1 MNIKVRKS
9 FFLKSLKHIMFIL
22 SFFMLFCF
30 ISSSAIHA
38 ETTLKQ
44 DDKMQYCI
52 ETADEFIE
60 FISNKTYQNATAVL
74 KNDITVSN
82 MPQLSSEIFEGVFD
96 GSGKTIHFVENNYRK
111 NESLFPWYLK
121 GTIKNVNIDVQAKL
135 VASIVGNDVNILN
148 RRITGGILQGVSVS
162 GNVTCV
168 FDKFDFNLGEDLKV
182 SACDSFSN
190 DILTGRNCEVDDC
203 EFSLN
208 YILGSES
215 DSNLVNDII
224 SNCLFI
230 ELYQIGGRQSE
241 NINLKNCFSKASL
254 DQSFIDL
261 YNSIKDQSLD
271 EFLQSGLYVQF
282 LSGSKSNFTNYYY
295 DKDKS
300 PSIEAINNTAK
311 DLLESKNVKPADYDS
326 AGKTTDEMKQQKTY
340 SGFDFEK
347 KWSISADENDGYP
360 YYNPKT
366 ETITLEVQ
374 AKVEPKVW
382 HTDVARDFNRFK
394 DTSKNYHFPYRVE
407 KINGTATNIYDD
419 GDNNVVTVTG
429 AKFTNLTAEQQELVN
444 KYEITAVLPSGD
456 PSIDV
461 KSAIINT
468 DFLGERPLTVEWNN
482 EPILQFAD
490 GKEAEA
496 ESDGYT
502 FKVKVVDGTGQV
514 IDNGEKGASS
524 DPANWESYYQ
534 KAKKANNIIMK
545 YCEDKDSFGPKD
557 SPSYNNTDIWAIF
570 TAARCNY
577 VPYGDST
584 YFDRWF
590 VNTKEY
596 LQSLKDKGTDVAQWR
611 TTELSKLIL
620 AIEAIGYDPRDI
632 SSVDLL
638 SAVGERK
645 STDLTYTTVYA
656 INAIKSGGY
665 TADTFTDA
673 EMDQWAHD
681 TAAALLNAED
691 RSLANADNTMG
702 WQPLIF
708 WYNKP
713 GFEDVKKA
721 VDAAEKRLP
730 AIAQRATGSFCTA
743 GFETGCASYGNNAWN
758 DAQAMLFAGTFG
770 VNVLDSSSGYTKNG
784 NNILDAFFDLV
795 DVDGVLDG
803 SIHGFTN
810 YDVPQIA
817 RGLDAF
823 IRQYENTASFWEFTD
838 VKVPTKS
845 VNDMILALNDNS
857 TKEEIEAAR
866 NAYNAL
872 DEKHKA
878 IFNKDTLRKLLAA
891 ENGKGD
897 SITKVIA
904 AIDALPAADKLTLE
918 DKDAVVKARNLY
930 DALDDEAKSV
940 ISNYSKL
947 TEAEA
952 RIKELEK
959 GQTQKEK
966 DKAAAEKVVAA
977 INALPSSDALTLDP
991 YVLQLLDNIQAEYNA
1006 LTEAQ
1011 KALVTNYS
1019 TLQYLRNLIPD
1030 LKAAAAVVDKINAIG
1045 EVTSDNYQKKQAL
1058 VIEARTAYDALTA
1071 DQKKRVTNYAELE
1084 KAELFIRRQS
1094 TDAKVG
1100 YVISFIDELN
1110 ITTSSTGALSD
1121 GPLKLTEKNNNV
1133 PTEKI
1138 WNSWKDYVANARA
1151 LYNTLDDQQKT
1162 QVTNLSSLEKAEAYI
1177 YQLKYDALKAM
1188 LKALPDAETVRAYET
1203 PQPTTVPAAQEAVQ
1217 SEELP
1222 AQEVPAEGSDF
1233 SDGSA
1238 DAFTSDISEQP
1249 AAQMDIQ
1256 SSEDIADVS
1265 NEETPDSVIADEA
1278 EVPDADFS
1286 TEEEI
1291 PAAGDTAK
1299 RALTETEL
1307 KQIAAAKNAYDQLT
1321 ETEET
1326 KFRSENTALV
1336 ENMEKLIAMALT
1348 YEKGQ
1353 NEYQQLFADE
1363 AALIYATVKDH
1374 SVDRDSYPQVKAF
1387 LDRYAKDYQGQEN
1400 AMAGLKV
1407 KVGNQEMT
1415 FAEVI
1420 AALTAQADKAGKDI
1434 SDAQQAD
1441 DWISNLPTAVT
1452 KENIAGVEAEL
1463 AALQK
1468 LIDSMSAEGKSY
1480 MWNAKQLELIKT
1492 IVADYH
1498 IELAGKQDAFKADMP
1513 ANLQTKALN
1522 YKTIQ
1527 VSWSSVD
1534 NADGY
1539 MVYRRTETGS
1549 WKKIADQVTDISYK
1563 DQKAVTGRVYYYT
1576 VRAYSYTWG
1585 GKTVSSYDKDGVI
1598 GKAKLGKVKIAAT
1611 DSENYTTIRV
1621 TWNKVSGANGYRVYR
1636 SASKDGKYTAIGSTA
1651 KNSAVTFLDKKA
1663 ATGTTYYYKVRAY
1676 RNVNDKK
1683 VYGSSSTAVK
1693 GKAIL
1698 SVPALSVGSTS
1709 KTAVLEW
1716 SKVKGADGYQ
1726 VYASA
1731 SKNGKYIRIKATK
1744 GTGMTEEKLATG
1756 KTRYYKVRA
1765 YRKVNG
1771 KTVYGSF
1778 SKVKKAVIK

>member
-1 MNIKVRKS
+1 MKKKNNTKKYLNYILSMIS
-9 FFLKSLKHIMFIL
+9 FFILFIL
-22 SFFMLFCF
+22 IQCF
-30 ISSSAIHA
+30 AVYADTNLNLGEKRQYYIQSS
-38 ETTLKQ
+38 
-44 DDKMQYCI
+44 DD
-52 ETADEFIE
+52 FIE
-60 FISNKTYQNATAVL
+60 FVSNPVYKNATAVL

-168 FDKFDFNLGEDLKV
+168 FDKFDSNLGEDLKV

-444 KYEITAVLPSGD
+444 KYEITVVLPSGD

-490 GKEAEA
+490 GKEEEA

-991 YVLQLLDNIQAEYNA
+991 YVLQLLDRVQAEYNA
-1006 LTEAQ
+1006 LTDAQ

-1030 LKAAAAVVDKINAIG
+1030 LKAAAAVVDKIKAIG
-1045 EVTSDNYQKKQAL
+1045 EVTSDNYLKKQAL
-1058 VIEARTAYDALTA
+1058 VVEARTAYDALTA

-1084 KAELFIRRQS
+1084 KAELFISRQS
-1094 TDAKVG
+1094 TDEKVA

-1110 ITTSSTGALSD
+1110 ITTSSSGALSD
-1121 GPLKLTEKNNNV
+1121 GPLRLTEKNNNV

-1138 WNSWKDYVANARA
+1138 WNDWKAYVVNARA
-1151 LYNTLDDQQKT
+1151 LYDTLDDQQKA
-1162 QVTNLSSLEKAEAYI
+1162 QVTNTASLEKAEGYI
-1177 YQLKYDALKAM
+1177 YQLKADALKAM
-1188 LKALPDAETVRAYET
+1188 LKALPDAQTVRGYEA
-1203 PQPTTVPAAQEAVQ
+1203 PQPTTVPSAQEAASV
-1217 SEELP
+1217 EEEQAVP
-1222 AQEVPAEGSDF
+1222 AQSEGSDF

-1238 DAFTSDISEQP
+1238 DAFSSDAVDEQ
-1249 AAQMDIQ
+1249 AAETVDIPQ
-1256 SSEDIADVS
+1256 AEAADAEDAQTDV
-1265 NEETPDSVIADEA
+1265 
-1278 EVPDADFS
+1278 DFS
-1286 TEEEI
+1286 SDEEV
-1291 PAAGDTAK
+1291 PAAGDTSK
-1299 RALTETEL
+1299 RELTEAEL
-1307 KQIAAAKNAYDQLT
+1307 KQIAEAKNAYDRLT
-1321 ETEET
+1321 ETEEK

-1336 ENMEKLIAMALT
+1336 ENMEKLLAMALT

-1353 NEYQQLFADE
+1353 STYQQFFADE
-1363 AALIYATVKDH
+1363 AAQIYATVKDH
-1374 SVDRDSYPQVKAF
+1374 PVDRDSYADVKAF
-1387 LDRYAKDYQGQEN
+1387 LDRYAKDYQGQEA

-1407 KVGNQEMT
+1407 KVGSQEMT

-1441 DWISNLPTAVT
+1441 EWISNLPTAVT
-1452 KENIAGVEAEL
+1452 KENIANVEAEL

-1468 LIDSMSAEGKSY
+1468 LIDGMSVEGKSY
-1480 MWNAKQLELIKT
+1480 MWNAKQLGLIKT

-1498 IELAGKQDAFKADMP
+1498 IELAGKQGAFKADMP
-1513 ANLQTKALN
+1513 ADLQTKAIN
-1522 YKTIQ
+1522 YKTVQI
-1527 VSWSSVD
+1527 SWSSVD

-1539 MVYRRTETGS
+1539 MVYRRTADSG
-1549 WKKIADQVTDISYK
+1549 WKKIASQVTDISYK
-1563 DQKAVTGRVYYYT
+1563 DQKAVTGTTYYYT
-1576 VRAYSYTWG
+1576 VKAYSYAWG
-1585 GKTVSSYDKDGVI
+1585 EMTVSSYDKDGVA
-1598 GKAKLGKVKIAAT
+1598 GKARLGKVKIATAN
-1611 DSENYTTIRV
+1611 SESYSTIRV

-1636 SASKDGKYTAIGSTA
+1636 STSKDGKYTAIGSTA

-1663 ATGTTYYYKVRAY
+1663 VTGKTYYYKVRAY
-1676 RNVNDKK
+1676 RNVSGKK
-1683 VYGSSSTAVK
+1683 VYGSYSATEKAKAV
-1693 GKAIL
+1693 L
-1698 SVPALSVGSTS
+1698 SAPTLSAGSTS

-1726 VYASA
+1726 VYASD
-1731 SKNGKYIRIKATK
+1731 SQNGTYTRIKITK
-1744 GTGMTEEKLATG
+1744 GTGATDESLLTG

-1771 KTVYGSF
+1771 KAVYGSF
-1778 SKVKKAVIK
+1778 SKIKKVTVK

>member
-1 MNIKVRKS
+1 MKKKNNTKKYLNYILSMIS
-9 FFLKSLKHIMFIL
+9 FFILFIL
-22 SFFMLFCF
+22 IQCF
-30 ISSSAIHA
+30 AVYADTNLNLGEKRQYYIQSS
-38 ETTLKQ
+38 
-44 DDKMQYCI
+44 DD
-52 ETADEFIE
+52 FIE
-60 FISNKTYQNATAVL
+60 FVSNPVYKNATAVL

-407 KINGTATNIYDD
+407 KINETATNIYDD

-991 YVLQLLDNIQAEYNA
+991 YVLQLLDRVQAEYNA
-1006 LTEAQ
+1006 LTDAQ

-1030 LKAAAAVVDKINAIG
+1030 LKAAAAVVDKIKAIG
-1045 EVTSDNYQKKQAL
+1045 EVTSDNYLKKQAL
-1058 VIEARTAYDALTA
+1058 VVEARTAYDALTA

-1084 KAELFIRRQS
+1084 KAELFISRQS
-1094 TDAKVG
+1094 TDEKVA

-1110 ITTSSTGALSD
+1110 ITTSSSGALSD
-1121 GPLKLTEKNNNV
+1121 GPLRLTEKNNNV

-1138 WNSWKDYVANARA
+1138 WNDWKAYVVNARA
-1151 LYNTLDDQQKT
+1151 LYDTLDDQQKA
-1162 QVTNLSSLEKAEAYI
+1162 QVTNTASLEKAEGYI
-1177 YQLKYDALKAM
+1177 YQLKADALKAM
-1188 LKALPDAETVRAYET
+1188 LKALPDAQTVRGYEA
-1203 PQPTTVPAAQEAVQ
+1203 PQPTTVPSAQEAASV
-1217 SEELP
+1217 EEEQAVP
-1222 AQEVPAEGSDF
+1222 AQSEGSDF

-1238 DAFTSDISEQP
+1238 DAFSSDEVDEQ
-1249 AAQMDIQ
+1249 AAETVDIPQ
-1256 SSEDIADVS
+1256 AESAEDTEDVQ
-1265 NEETPDSVIADEA
+1265 TDV
-1278 EVPDADFS
+1278 DFS
-1286 TEEEI
+1286 SDEEV
-1291 PAAGDTAK
+1291 PAAGDTSK
-1299 RALTETEL
+1299 RELTEAEL
-1307 KQIAAAKNAYDQLT
+1307 KQIAEAKNAYDRLT
-1321 ETEET
+1321 ETEEK

-1336 ENMEKLIAMALT
+1336 ENMEKLLAMALT

-1353 NEYQQLFADE
+1353 SAYQQFFADE
-1363 AALIYATVKDH
+1363 AAQIYATVKDH
-1374 SVDRDSYPQVKAF
+1374 PVDRDSYADVKAF
-1387 LDRYAKDYQGQEN
+1387 LDRYAKDYQGQED

-1407 KVGNQEMT
+1407 KVGSQEMT

-1441 DWISNLPTAVT
+1441 EWISNLPTAVT
-1452 KENIAGVEAEL
+1452 KENIANVEAEL

-1468 LIDSMSAEGKSY
+1468 LIDGMSVEGKSY

-1498 IELAGKQDAFKADMP
+1498 IELAGKQGAFKADMP
-1513 ANLQTKALN
+1513 ADLQTKAIN
-1522 YKTIQ
+1522 YKTVQI
-1527 VSWSSVD
+1527 SWSSVD

-1539 MVYRRTETGS
+1539 MVYRRTADSG
-1549 WKKIADQVTDISYK
+1549 WKKIASRVTDISYK
-1563 DQKAVTGRVYYYT
+1563 DQKAVTGTTYYYT
-1576 VRAYSYTWG
+1576 VKAYSYAWG
-1585 GKTVSSYDKDGVI
+1585 EMTVSSYDKDGVA
-1598 GKAKLGKVKIAAT
+1598 GKARLGKVKIATAN
-1611 DSENYTTIRV
+1611 SESYSTIRV
-1621 TWNKVSGANGYRVYR
+1621 TWNKVSGANGYKVYR
-1636 SASKDGKYTAIGSTA
+1636 STSKDGKYAAIGSTA

-1663 ATGTTYYYKVRAY
+1663 VTGKTYYYKVRAY
-1676 RNVNDKK
+1676 RNVSGKK
-1683 VYGSSSTAVK
+1683 VYGSYSATEKAKAV
-1693 GKAIL
+1693 L
-1698 SVPALSVGSTS
+1698 SAPTLSAGSTS

-1726 VYASA
+1726 VYASD
-1731 SKNGKYIRIKATK
+1731 SQNGTYTRIKITK
-1744 GTGMTEEKLATG
+1744 GTGATDESLLTG

-1771 KTVYGSF
+1771 KAVYGSF
-1778 SKVKKAVIK
+1778 SKIKKVTVK

>member
-1 MNIKVRKS
+1 M
-9 FFLKSLKHIMFIL
+9 
-22 SFFMLFCF
+22 
-30 ISSSAIHA
+30 
-38 ETTLKQ
+38 
-44 DDKMQYCI
+44 
-52 ETADEFIE
+52 
-60 FISNKTYQNATAVL
+60 
-74 KNDITVSN
+74 
-82 MPQLSSEIFEGVFD
+82 
-96 GSGKTIHFVENNYRK
+96 
-111 NESLFPWYLK
+111 
-121 GTIKNVNIDVQAKL
+121 
-135 VASIVGNDVNILN
+135 
-148 RRITGGILQGVSVS
+148 
-162 GNVTCV
+162 
-168 FDKFDFNLGEDLKV
+168 
-182 SACDSFSN
+182 
-190 DILTGRNCEVDDC
+190 
-203 EFSLN
+203 
-208 YILGSES
+208 
-215 DSNLVNDII
+215 
-224 SNCLFI
+224 
-230 ELYQIGGRQSE
+230 YQIGGRQSE

-407 KINGTATNIYDD
+407 KINETATNIYDD

-845 VNDMILALNDNS
+845 VNDMILTLNDNS

-991 YVLQLLDNIQAEYNA
+991 YVLQLLDRVQAEYNA
-1006 LTEAQ
+1006 LTDAQ

-1030 LKAAAAVVDKINAIG
+1030 LKAAAAVVDKIKAIG
-1045 EVTSDNYQKKQAL
+1045 EVTSDNYLKKQAL
-1058 VIEARTAYDALTA
+1058 VVEARTAYDALTA

-1084 KAELFIRRQS
+1084 KAELFISRQS
-1094 TDAKVG
+1094 TDEKVA

-1110 ITTSSTGALSD
+1110 ITTSSSGALSD
-1121 GPLKLTEKNNNV
+1121 GPLRLTEKNNNV

-1138 WNSWKDYVANARA
+1138 WNDWKAYVVNARA
-1151 LYNTLDDQQKT
+1151 LYDTLDDQQKA
-1162 QVTNLSSLEKAEAYI
+1162 QVTNTASLEKAEGYI
-1177 YQLKYDALKAM
+1177 YQLKADALKAM
-1188 LKALPDAETVRAYET
+1188 LKALPDAQTVRGYEA
-1203 PQPTTVPAAQEAVQ
+1203 PQPTTVPSAQEAASV
-1217 SEELP
+1217 EEEQAVP
-1222 AQEVPAEGSDF
+1222 AQSEGSDF

-1238 DAFTSDISEQP
+1238 DAFSSDEVDEQ
-1249 AAQMDIQ
+1249 AAETVDIPQ
-1256 SSEDIADVS
+1256 AESAEDTEDVQ
-1265 NEETPDSVIADEA
+1265 TDV
-1278 EVPDADFS
+1278 DFS
-1286 TEEEI
+1286 SDEEV
-1291 PAAGDTAK
+1291 PAAGDTSK
-1299 RALTETEL
+1299 RELTEAEL
-1307 KQIAAAKNAYDQLT
+1307 KQIAEAKNAYDRLT
-1321 ETEET
+1321 ETEEK

-1336 ENMEKLIAMALT
+1336 ENMEKLLAMALT

-1353 NEYQQLFADE
+1353 SAYQQFFADE
-1363 AALIYATVKDH
+1363 AAQIYATVKDH
-1374 SVDRDSYPQVKAF
+1374 PVDRDSYADVKAF
-1387 LDRYAKDYQGQEN
+1387 LDRYAKDYQGQED

-1407 KVGNQEMT
+1407 KVGSQEMT

-1441 DWISNLPTAVT
+1441 EWISNLPTAVT
-1452 KENIAGVEAEL
+1452 KENIANVEAEL

-1468 LIDSMSAEGKSY
+1468 LIDGMSVEGKSY
-1480 MWNAKQLELIKT
+1480 MWNAKQLGLIKT

-1498 IELAGKQDAFKADMP
+1498 IELAGKQGAFKADMP
-1513 ANLQTKALN
+1513 ADLQTKAIN
-1522 YKTIQ
+1522 YKTVQI
-1527 VSWSSVD
+1527 SWSSVD

-1539 MVYRRTETGS
+1539 MVYRRTADSG
-1549 WKKIADQVTDISYK
+1549 WKKIASRVTDISYK
-1563 DQKAVTGRVYYYT
+1563 DQKAVTGTTYYYT
-1576 VRAYSYTWG
+1576 VKAYSYAWG
-1585 GKTVSSYDKDGVI
+1585 EMTVSSYDKDGVA
-1598 GKAKLGKVKIAAT
+1598 GKARLGKVKIATAN
-1611 DSENYTTIRV
+1611 SESYSTIRV
-1621 TWNKVSGANGYRVYR
+1621 TWNKVSGANGYKVYR
-1636 SASKDGKYTAIGSTA
+1636 STSKDGKYAAIGSTA

-1663 ATGTTYYYKVRAY
+1663 VTGKTYYYKVRAY
-1676 RNVNDKK
+1676 RNVSGKK
-1683 VYGSSSTAVK
+1683 VYGSYSATEKAKAV
-1693 GKAIL
+1693 L
-1698 SVPALSVGSTS
+1698 SAPTLSAGSTS

-1726 VYASA
+1726 VYASD
-1731 SKNGKYIRIKATK
+1731 SQNGTYTRIKITK
-1744 GTGMTEEKLATG
+1744 GTGATDESLLTG

-1771 KTVYGSF
+1771 KAVYGSF
-1778 SKVKKAVIK
+1778 SKIKKVTVK

>member
-1019 TLQYLRNLIPD
+1019 TLQYLRNLILD

-1374 SVDRDSYPQVKAF
+1374 PVDRDSYPQVKAF

>member
-1 MNIKVRKS
+1 MKNNKCIK
-9 FFLKSLKHIMFIL
+9 IWQYIL
-22 SFFMLFCF
+22 FGIALVMILINCR
-30 ISSSAIHA
+30 IVKAD
-38 ETTLKQ
+38 TTELRQ
-44 DDKMQYCI
+44 NDKGQYCI
-52 ETADEFIE
+52 STAEEYYF
-60 FISNKTYQNATAVL
+60 
-74 KNDITVSN
+74 
-82 MPQLSSEIFEGVFD
+82 
-96 GSGKTIHFVENNYRK
+96 FVENYRNAPYK
-111 NESLFPWYLK
+111 TSTVILTNDIEITNQVTGLGTFSGIFDGQGHTITYSATDRTLNKKGISVISFSLDSNGVLENLKIKIEQTKLYVGDVTSSNIVFSSNNGLIKGLKVTGNVILVCDDLTTRWNVATGIGAGRGKVENSEFSISYGLESTMTSDEIAQKIIDKKTLWEICQLGIKASSRIQYKNCVNHGCYSEKISEIAEKISEKLDPESNFSAGIYVVYSFRANESS
-121 GTIKNVNIDVQAKL
+121 TI
-135 VASIVGNDVNILN
+135 
-148 RRITGGILQGVSVS
+148 T
-162 GNVTCV
+162 
-168 FDKFDFNLGEDLKV
+168 
-182 SACDSFSN
+182 
-190 DILTGRNCEVDDC
+190 NC
-203 EFSLN
+203 
-208 YILGSES
+208 
-215 DSNLVNDII
+215 
-224 SNCLFI
+224 
-230 ELYQIGGRQSE
+230 
-241 NINLKNCFSKASL
+241 
-254 DQSFIDL
+254 
-261 YNSIKDQSLD
+261 
-271 EFLQSGLYVQF
+271 
-282 LSGSKSNFTNYYY
+282 YY
-295 DKDKS
+295 DKD
-300 PSIEAINNTAK
+300 IFK
-311 DLLESKNVKPADYDS
+311 DIRVVTEKTKRLYSSKEFPNYEEL
-326 AGKTTDEMKQQKTY
+326 GKTTAEMKVKETY
-340 SGFDFEK
+340 IGFDFEK
-347 KWSISADENDGYP
+347 VWSISPDVNDGYP
-360 YYNPKT
+360 YYDPRT
-366 ETITLEVQ
+366 VEITLEVQ
-374 AKVEPKVW
+374 ADAEPKVW
-382 HTDVARDFNRFK
+382 KTNYDRDYNRFK
-394 DTSKNYHFPYRVE
+394 DYSTNYHFPYRVE
-407 KINGTATNIYDD
+407 IIDGTKTNIYDD
-419 GDNNVVTVTG
+419 GDNNKVTING
-429 AKFTNLTAEQQELVN
+429 AKIVNQTEETKELID
-444 KYEITAVLPSGD
+444 KYGIKAICNPETDIE
-456 PSIDV
+456 
-461 KSAIINT
+461 SAT
-468 DFLGERPLTVEWNN
+468 VDTSFLGQRPLTVKWIK
-482 EPILQFAD
+482 EPVLQFD
-490 GKEAEA
+490 EGQEAQA
-496 ESDGYT
+496 EEDGYT
-502 FKVKVVDGTGQV
+502 FKIKVINGTCEVK
-514 IDNGEKGASS
+514 DNRDASAAD
-524 DPANWESYYQ
+524 DPANWETYLT
-534 KAKKANNIIMK
+534 KAEKAIKIILD
-545 YCEDKDSFGPKD
+545 YCKDKNAFGPKD
-557 SPSYNNTDIWAIF
+557 SPSYENTDIWAIF
-570 TAARCNY
+570 TAARCGY
-577 VPYGDST
+577 VPYDDST

-590 VNTKEY
+590 TNTKVY
-596 LQSLKDKGTDVAQWR
+596 LQELKDSGSDLSKWQATD
-611 TTELSKLIL
+611 LSKLIL

-632 SSVDLL
+632 SSVNLL
-638 SAVGERK
+638 DAVGNRNGDNYLNTE
-645 STDLTYTTVYA
+645 YA
-656 INAIKSGGY
+656 IHAIKSGGY
-665 TADTFTDA
+665 TSSTFTDDAMA
-673 EMDQWAHD
+673 EWVHKRAES
-681 TAAALLNAED
+681 LLNAD
-691 RSLANADNTMG
+691 NGSFSNADNTMN
-702 WQPLIF
+702 WQPLVY
-708 WYNKP
+708 WYGKD
-713 GFEDVKKA
+713 GFGDVKKA
-721 VDAAEKRLP
+721 IDQALHKLP
-730 AIAQRATGSFCTA
+730 EIAQRATGSFCTA
-743 GFETGCASYGNNAWN
+743 GFETGCMSYGNNAWN
-758 DAQAMLFAGTFG
+758 DAQALIFASIYN
-770 VNVLDSSSGYTKNG
+770 VNVLDRSTGFTKNG
-784 NNILDAFFDLV
+784 NNLLDAFFDLV
-795 DVDGVLDG
+795 DVDGEVDG

-817 RGLDAF
+817 RGLNAF
-823 IRQYENTASFWEFTD
+823 VRQRKGQKNFWDFSD
-838 VKVPTKS
+838 VKVPTKT
-845 VNDMILALNDNS
+845 VNDLILALNDNS
-857 TKEEIEAAR
+857 TKEQVQAAR
-866 NAYNAL
+866 DAYDAL
-872 DEKHKA
+872 DETHKS
-878 IFNKDTLRKLLAA
+878 IFNKDTLRKLLSA

-897 SITKVIA
+897 SIDKVIA
-904 AIDALPAADKLTLE
+904 AIDALSAADKLTLE
-918 DKDAVVKARNLY
+918 NKDAVVNARNLY

-947 TEAEA
+947 TAAEA
-952 RIKELEK
+952 KIKELEK
-959 GQTQKEK
+959 QQEQKEK
-966 DKAAAEKVVAA
+966 DKAAAEKVIAA
-977 INALPSSDALTLDP
+977 INALPSADALTLDP

-1019 TLQYLRNLIPD
+1019 VLQALRSLIPD

-1151 LYNTLDDQQKT
+1151 LYNTLDDQQKA
-1162 QVTNLSSLEKAEAYI
+1162 QVTNLSSLEKAEGYL
-1177 YQLKYDALKAM
+1177 YQLKSDALKAM
-1188 LKALPDAETVRAYET
+1188 LKALPDAETVRAYEA

-1217 SEELP
+1217 SDELP

-1256 SSEDIADVS
+1256 PSKDNADVS
-1265 NEETPDSVIADEA
+1265 NEENTDSVIADEA

-1321 ETEET
+1321 ETEEK

-1363 AALIYATVKDH
+1363 AALIYTTVKDH
-1374 SVDRDSYPQVKAF
+1374 PVDRDSYPQVKAL

-1513 ANLQTKALN
+1513 ANLQTKSLN

-1539 MVYRRTETGS
+1539 IVYRRTETGS

-1771 KTVYGSF
+1771 KAVYGSF
-1778 SKVKKAVIK
+1778 SKVKKVVIK

>member
-1 MNIKVRKS
+1 MNEKS
-9 FFLKSLKHIMFIL
+9 RNNIYCYFIISIITFLMFCGLMIVNVKAATG
-22 SFFMLFCF
+22 FTQNDNGEYE
-30 ISSSAIHA
+30 IW
-38 ETTLKQ
+38 
-44 DDKMQYCI
+44 D
-52 ETADEFIE
+52 
-60 FISNKTYQNATAVL
+60 SNGFNDFKNQIIIDGEDFNNQIVVL
-74 KNDITVSN
+74 KNDISIKVNESADDSN
-82 MPQLSSEIFEGVFD
+82 WPEFDGEFDGQNHTINYSTDQFEKGKEIFPFD
-96 GSGKTIHFVENNYRK
+96 VE
-111 NESLFPWYLK
+111 
-121 GTIKNVNIDVQAKL
+121 GTIKNLKVNMEELQLDNDNEFNNSLLVNEYSECSLIGIEVTGTVNVNITNTD
-135 VASIVGNDVNILN
+135 NNIYF
-148 RRITGGILQGVSVS
+148 T
-162 GNVTCV
+162 V
-168 FDKFDFNLGEDLKV
+168 FDSMSGKIRDCSSGVNFDINASQNTLNSFKAYLNISEFGNTP
-182 SACDSFSN
+182 SA
-190 DILTGRNCEVDDC
+190 TRT
-203 EFSLN
+203 EF
-208 YILGSES
+208 I
-215 DSNLVNDII
+215 
-224 SNCLFI
+224 
-230 ELYQIGGRQSE
+230 
-241 NINLKNCFSKASL
+241 NCFSYGTYNNT
-254 DQSFIDL
+254 FINQL
-261 YNSIKDQSLD
+261 PNNRLGTGAISIVPFADTSD
-271 EFLQSGLYVQF
+271 GRCT
-282 LSGSKSNFTNYYY
+282 FTNCYY
-295 DKDKS
+295 DNERFANVYFVDDNKVYDKKLIS
-300 PSIEAINNTAK
+300 NLKGINQSCAR
-311 DLLESKNVKPADYDS
+311 
-326 AGKTTDEMKQQKTY
+326 TTEQMHSQDTY
-340 SGFDFEK
+340 EGFDFDKYWE
-347 KWSISADENDGYP
+347 ISADKNNGYP
-360 YYNPKT
+360 YYSPREVIVTLDVKPVITEKKVWNT
-366 ETITLEVQ
+366 ETPKDQNKYRKTNTYYYPYVGDTSVKIDHFEFANVTAKQQNLIDTYGVTPDLNVSDIKSANVEMSYLGNRPVTITWKDNTTPSLTVTNAVQ
-374 AKVEPKVW
+374 AKEDGYVFRVNVLKGTCEVVDNGDKVA
-382 HTDVARDFNRFK
+382 HTDD
-394 DTSKNYHFPYRVE
+394 
-407 KINGTATNIYDD
+407 
-419 GDNNVVTVTG
+419 
-429 AKFTNLTAEQQELVN
+429 
-444 KYEITAVLPSGD
+444 
-456 PSIDV
+456 
-461 KSAIINT
+461 
-468 DFLGERPLTVEWNN
+468 W
-482 EPILQFAD
+482 
-490 GKEAEA
+490 
-496 ESDGYT
+496 
-502 FKVKVVDGTGQV
+502 
-514 IDNGEKGASS
+514 
-524 DPANWESYYQ
+524 YYQ
-534 KAKKANNIIMK
+534 KAQDAINLILKGGSYDVDNPCWNDNNIW
-545 YCEDKDSFGPKD
+545 FV
-557 SPSYNNTDIWAIF
+557 F
-570 TAARCNY
+570 TAARCHYYPN
-577 VPYGDST
+577 GDKQ
-584 YFDRWF
+584 YFDKWF
-590 VNTKEY
+590 VNTKKK
-596 LQSLKDKGTDVAQWR
+596 LQEMKDNGV
-611 TTELSKLIL
+611 ELDPEKYNVYQKLVFT
-620 AIEAIGYDPRDI
+620 IEAIGYDPRDI
-632 SSVDLL
+632 DSYDLL
-638 SAVGERK
+638 EFISQPEIVNSTNYLAKEYTIHALKAVGYESK
-645 STDLTYTTVYA
+645 NFT
-656 INAIKSGGY
+656 NA
-665 TADTFTDA
+665 D
-673 EMDQWAHD
+673 MDKWAHEK
-681 TAAALLNAED
+681 AAGIDKTLTQSEDGEHPLDNSDNFMAWQTLLY
-691 RSLANADNTMG
+691 
-702 WQPLIF
+702 
-708 WYNKP
+708 WYNKS
-713 GFEDVKKA
+713 GFEDVTNVINKSFEAKY
-721 VDAAEKRLP
+721 VP
-730 AIAQRATGSFCTA
+730 MQVQRATGALCTA
-743 GFETGCASYGNNAWN
+743 AYEQTDPNSNGIDGNNAWN
-758 DAQAMLFAGTFG
+758 DAQGLLYATTYDRDILNRDTGFI
-770 VNVLDSSSGYTKNG
+770 KNG
-784 NNILDAFFDLV
+784 NTILDATFDLINFET
-795 DVDGVLDG
+795 GA
-803 SIHGFTN
+803 IPGFFW
-810 YDVPQIA
+810 YDPAQIA
-817 RGLDAF
+817 RGLEGYVRSYQRIHLKED
-823 IRQYENTASFWEFTD
+823 TTVFWDFSD
-838 VKVPTKS
+838 VKVPTKN
-845 VNDMILALNDNS
+845 VNDLILALDANS
-857 TKEEIEAAR
+857 TKEQIQTAR
-866 NAYNAL
+866 DAYEDL
-872 DEKHKA
+872 LPKYKA
-878 IFNKDTLRKLLAA
+878 IFNKDTLRKLLEA

-918 DKDAVVKARNLY
+918 DKDAVIKARNLY
-930 DALDDEAKSV
+930 DALDDESKTV

-952 RIKELEK
+952 KIKELEK
-959 GQTQKEK
+959 QQEQKEK
-966 DKAAAEKVVAA
+966 DKAAAEKVIAA
-977 INALPSSDALTLDP
+977 IDALPSADNLTLNP
-991 YVLQLLDNIQAEYNA
+991 YVLQLLDNIQAQYNA

-1011 KALVTNYS
+1011 KALVANYS
-1019 TLQYLRNLIPD
+1019 VLQTLRSLIPD

-1151 LYNTLDDQQKT
+1151 LYNTLDDQQKA
-1162 QVTNLSSLEKAEAYI
+1162 QVTNLSSLEKAEGYL
-1177 YQLKYDALKAM
+1177 YQLKSDALKAM
-1188 LKALPDAETVRAYET
+1188 LKALPDAETVRAYEA

-1374 SVDRDSYPQVKAF
+1374 PVDRDSYPQVKAF

-1452 KENIAGVEAEL
+1452 KENIASVEAEL

-1498 IELAGKQDAFKADMP
+1498 IELAGKQNAFKADMP
-1513 ANLQTKALN
+1513 SNLQTKAIN

-1527 VSWSSVD
+1527 ISWSSVD

-1539 MVYRRTETGS
+1539 IVYRRTETGS

-1585 GKTVSSYDKDGVI
+1585 GKTVSSYNKDGVI
-1598 GKAKLGKVKIAAT
+1598 GKATLGKVKIATAA
-1611 DSENYTTIRV
+1611 SENYNTIRV
-1621 TWNKVSGANGYRVYR
+1621 TWNKVFGANGYRVYR
-1636 SASKDGKYTAIGSTA
+1636 STSKNGKYTSIGSTA

-1663 ATGTTYYYKVRAY
+1663 VTGTTYYYKVRAY
-1676 RNVNDKK
+1676 RNVNGKK
-1683 VYGSSSTAVK
+1683 VYGSYSIAVK
-1693 GKAIL
+1693 GKAVL
-1698 SVPALSVGSTS
+1698 SAPSLSVGSTS

-1716 SKVKGADGYQ
+1716 SRVKAADGYQ

-1731 SKNGKYIRIKATK
+1731 SQNGKYTRIKTTK

-1771 KTVYGSF
+1771 KAVYGSF
-1778 SKVKKAVIK
+1778 SKVKKVVIK

>member
-1 MNIKVRKS
+1 MNEKS
-9 FFLKSLKHIMFIL
+9 RNNIYCYFIISIITFLMFCGLMIVNVKAATG
-22 SFFMLFCF
+22 FTQNDNGEYE
-30 ISSSAIHA
+30 IW
-38 ETTLKQ
+38 
-44 DDKMQYCI
+44 D
-52 ETADEFIE
+52 
-60 FISNKTYQNATAVL
+60 SNGFNDFKNQIIIDGEDFNNQIVVL
-74 KNDITVSN
+74 KNDISIKVNESADDSN
-82 MPQLSSEIFEGVFD
+82 WPEFDGEFDGQNHTINYSTDQFEKGKEIFPFD
-96 GSGKTIHFVENNYRK
+96 VE
-111 NESLFPWYLK
+111 
-121 GTIKNVNIDVQAKL
+121 GTIKNLKVNMEELQLDNDNEFNNSLLVNEYSECSLIGIEVTGTVNVNITNTD
-135 VASIVGNDVNILN
+135 NNIYF
-148 RRITGGILQGVSVS
+148 T
-162 GNVTCV
+162 V
-168 FDKFDFNLGEDLKV
+168 FDSMSGKIRDCSSGVNFDINASQNTLNSFKAYLNISEFGNTP
-182 SACDSFSN
+182 SA
-190 DILTGRNCEVDDC
+190 TRT
-203 EFSLN
+203 EF
-208 YILGSES
+208 I
-215 DSNLVNDII
+215 
-224 SNCLFI
+224 
-230 ELYQIGGRQSE
+230 
-241 NINLKNCFSKASL
+241 NCFSYGTYNNT
-254 DQSFIDL
+254 FINQL
-261 YNSIKDQSLD
+261 PNNRLGTGAISIVPFADTSD
-271 EFLQSGLYVQF
+271 GRCT
-282 LSGSKSNFTNYYY
+282 FTNCYY
-295 DKDKS
+295 DNERFANVYFVDDNKVYDKKLIS
-300 PSIEAINNTAK
+300 NLKGINQSCAR
-311 DLLESKNVKPADYDS
+311 
-326 AGKTTDEMKQQKTY
+326 TTEQMHSQDTY
-340 SGFDFEK
+340 EGFDFDKYWE
-347 KWSISADENDGYP
+347 ISADKNNGYP
-360 YYNPKT
+360 YYSPREVIVTLDVKPVITEKKVWNT
-366 ETITLEVQ
+366 ET
-374 AKVEPKVW
+374 PKDQNKYGKTNTYYYPYVG
-382 HTDVARDFNRFK
+382 
-394 DTSKNYHFPYRVE
+394 DTSVKIDHFEFANVTAKQQALIDTYGVTPTLNTSDIKSANVE
-407 KINGTATNIYDD
+407 MSYLGNRP
-419 GDNNVVTVTG
+419 VTVTWKDNTTPSLIVTNAAQ
-429 AKFTNLTAEQQELVN
+429 AKE
-444 KYEITAVLPSGD
+444 
-456 PSIDV
+456 
-461 KSAIINT
+461 
-468 DFLGERPLTVEWNN
+468 
-482 EPILQFAD
+482 
-490 GKEAEA
+490 
-496 ESDGYT
+496 DGYVFHVNVLKGT
-502 FKVKVVDGTGQV
+502 CEVVD
-514 IDNGEKGASS
+514 NGAEVAHT
-524 DPANWESYYQ
+524 DEWYYQ
-534 KAKKANNIIMK
+534 KAQDAINLILKGGSYDVDNPCWNDNNVW
-545 YCEDKDSFGPKD
+545 FV
-557 SPSYNNTDIWAIF
+557 F
-570 TAARCNY
+570 TAARCHYYPN
-577 VPYGDST
+577 GDKQ
-584 YFDRWF
+584 YFDKWF
-590 VNTKEY
+590 ANTKKE
-596 LQSLKDKGTDVAQWR
+596 LQEMKDNGV
-611 TTELSKLIL
+611 ELNPDKYNVYQKLVL
-620 AIEAIGYDPRDI
+620 TIEAIGYDPRDI
-632 SSVDLL
+632 DSYDLL
-638 SAVGERK
+638 EFISQPEIVNSTNYLAKEYTIHALKAVGYESK
-645 STDLTYTTVYA
+645 S
-656 INAIKSGGY
+656 
-665 TADTFTDA
+665 FTNKD
-673 EMDQWAHD
+673 MDDWAHEK
-681 TAAALLNAED
+681 AAGIAQALTQSED
-691 RSLANADNTMG
+691 GEHPLDNSDNFMA
-702 WQPLIF
+702 WQTLLY
-708 WYNKP
+708 WYNKS
-713 GFEDVKKA
+713 GFDDVTNVINKSFETKY
-721 VDAAEKRLP
+721 VP
-730 AIAQRATGSFCTA
+730 MQVQRATGALCTA
-743 GFETGCASYGNNAWN
+743 AYEQTNPNSNGIDGNNAWN
-758 DAQAMLFAGTFG
+758 DAQGLLYATTYDRDILNRDTGFI
-770 VNVLDSSSGYTKNG
+770 KNG
-784 NNILDAFFDLV
+784 NTILDATFDLINFET
-795 DVDGVLDG
+795 GA
-803 SIHGFTN
+803 IPGFFW
-810 YDVPQIA
+810 YDPAQIA
-817 RGLDAF
+817 RGLEGYVRSYQRIHLKED
-823 IRQYENTASFWEFTD
+823 TTVFWDFSD
-838 VKVPTKS
+838 VKVPTKN
-845 VNDMILALNDNS
+845 VNDLILALDANS
-857 TKEEIEAAR
+857 TKEQIQAAR
-866 NAYNAL
+866 DAYDNLPA
-872 DEKHKA
+872 KYQA
-878 IFNKDTLRKLLAA
+878 IFNKDTLRKLLEA

-930 DALDDEAKSV
+930 DALDDESKTV

-947 TEAEA
+947 TAAEA
-952 RIKELEK
+952 KIKELEK
-959 GQTQKEK
+959 QQEQKEK
-966 DKAAAEKVVAA
+966 DKAAAEKVIAA
-977 INALPSSDALTLDP
+977 INALPSADDLTLNP
-991 YVLQLLDNIQAEYNA
+991 YVLQLLDNIQAQYNA

-1011 KALVTNYS
+1011 KELVTNYS
-1019 TLQYLRNLIPD
+1019 VLQALRSLIPD

-1151 LYNTLDDQQKT
+1151 LYNTLDDQQKA
-1162 QVTNLSSLEKAEAYI
+1162 QVTNLSSLEKAEGYL
-1177 YQLKYDALKAM
+1177 YQLKSDALKAM
-1188 LKALPDAETVRAYET
+1188 LKALPDAETVRAYEA

-1374 SVDRDSYPQVKAF
+1374 PVDRDSYPQVKAF

-1480 MWNAKQLELIKT
+1480 MWNAKQLELIKI

-1539 MVYRRTETGS
+1539 IVYRRTETGS

-1585 GKTVSSYDKDGVI
+1585 GKTVSSYNKDGVI
-1598 GKAKLGKVKIAAT
+1598 GKATLGKVKIATAA
-1611 DSENYTTIRV
+1611 SENYNTIRV
-1621 TWNKVSGANGYRVYR
+1621 TWNKVFGANGYRVYR
-1636 SASKDGKYTAIGSTA
+1636 STSKNGKYTSIGSTA

-1663 ATGTTYYYKVRAY
+1663 VTGTTYYYKVRAY
-1676 RNVNDKK
+1676 RNVNGKK
-1683 VYGSSSTAVK
+1683 VYGSYSIAVK
-1693 GKAIL
+1693 GKAVL
-1698 SVPALSVGSTS
+1698 SAPSLSVGSTS

-1716 SKVKGADGYQ
+1716 SRVKAADGYQ

-1731 SKNGKYIRIKATK
+1731 SKNGKYTRIKTTK

-1778 SKVKKAVIK
+1778 SKVKKVVIK